1 MYEELMKQKDMLLR
15 LNEDVDNLKTFI
27 IGNLTENVTCDR
39 TEEDCLLDTLN
50 TNSNVLEEIM
60 KNIEIINNTIRGGNK

>member
-15 LNEDVDNLKTFI
+15 LNRDVDDLKTFI
-27 IGNLTENVTCDR
+27 IGNSTENVTCDR
-39 TEEDCLLDTLN
+39 KEENCLLDTLN
-50 TNSNVLEEIM
+50 TNINVLEEIM